1 MFTQYSSLKHLLA
14 FVIVLFLSLVA
25 FTAFAE
31 PTVEIDP
38 EADDI
43 PQDVV
48 SDIVNSNPDAGHITI
63 TDWGTAPAPD
73 PSAPMPLSVQYI
85 NIKKTTLEINSV
97 AKDVFVVSVARG
109 ETLSLETSLSASL
122 SPSVTG
128 GPSAANLS
136 LKSTIKVTYSV
147 GKTFTGPSESSQYN
161 SREFRIKFYKN
172 SGTYTATAVY
182 SNNGANRQPVSGNW
196 SEPSIYAS
204 YSIDRKIN

>member
-1 MFTQYSSLKHLLA
+1 MFAHSFSLKHLLA
-14 FVIVLFLSLVA
+14 FVIVLPLSLVA

-31 PTVEIDP
+31 PTVEIVP
-38 EADDI
+38 EAADI

-48 SDIVNSNPDAGHITI
+48 SDIVSSNPDAGHITI
-63 TDWGTAPAPD
+63 TDWGTAPEPN
-73 PSAPMPLSVQYI
+73 PWAPMPLSVQYI
-85 NIKKTTLEINSV
+85 NIEKTTSAVNSG
-97 AKDVFVVSVARG
+97 ANDVFVVSVARG
-109 ETLSLETSLSASL
+109 ETLSLNTSWSASL

-182 SNNGANRQPVSGNW
+182 FNNGANRQPVSGNW
-196 SEPSIYAS
+196 TEPSKYAS
-204 YSIDRKIN
+204 YSIDKKIN